1 MPGCEAGMTPAI
13 TLRWLS
19 LPDCA
24 TESLSQQLA
33 AEECVQL
40 RKFSVVPGVS
50 VKVRARDDLES
61 LSLLLERDL
70 ELPFKSG

>member
-1 MPGCEAGMTPAI
+1 M
-13 TLRWLS
+13 
-19 LPDCA
+19 PDCA
-24 TESLSQQLA
+24 TESLSKQLA

-70 ELPFKSG
+70 ELQCKSG